1 MKKNFLIFF
10 LVLPL
15 IYFSQTRIRY
25 KYEILGGIGTTNFFG
40 DLGGANQVGTH
51 LLKDYDL
58 KATRPLISVGGR
70 YRPHRRYAFKAMLE
84 MAVVAGK
91 DSYTK
96 DIYRQNRNLS
106 FSSPIIELSAQA
118 EYYFIG
124 EKRTNLY
131 RISGVKGKKKR
142 KYTMYAFTGIGAF
155 FYNPTAKYDGKRYSL
170 RKYHTEGQG
179 LPGGAKK
186 YSNFNMCI
194 PIGLGYNYLI
204 DRRWSLG
211 AEIGFRKTFTDYID
225 DVSGT
230 YYDKTLLQQNYGD
243 IAVALADPSL
253 GTIPTAT
260 MPNGDG
266 TGAQRGETK
275 YKDAYV
281 FLEFN
286 VNYKFTKKRR
296 TRSKF

>member
-1 MKKNFLIFF
+1 MKVKILLFF
-10 LVLPL
+10 LLLPL
-15 IYFSQTRIRY
+15 FYFAQSRIRY
-25 KYEILGGIGTTNFFG
+25 KYELLGGVGKTNFLG

-51 LLKDYDL
+51 FLRDYDF
-58 KATRPLISVGGR
+58 KAIRPLISFGAR
-70 YRPHRRYAFKAMLE
+70 YRPHRRYAFKSMLE
-84 MAVVAGK
+84 MAIVAGK
-91 DSYTK
+91 DSYTQ

-106 FSSPIIELSAQA
+106 FSSPIIELSVQA

-155 FYNPTAKYDGKRYSL
+155 FYSPSAKYDGKRYRL
-170 RKYHTEGQG
+170 RKLHTEGQG
-179 LPGGAKK
+179 LPGGPKK

-194 PIGLGYNYLI
+194 PIGLGYNYII
-204 DRRWSLG
+204 DRRWSVG
-211 AEIGFRKTFTDYID
+211 AELGFRKTFTDYID
-225 DVSGT
+225 DVSGV
-230 YYDKTLLQQNYGD
+230 YYDKALLKQNFGD

-275 YKDAYV
+275 YKDAYM